1 MTSRGFAIRAAWAS
15 GLVLA
20 LAAAAACASPV
31 QLSQAPSAVELWPQI
46 RMLADPGRSLTLE
59 DVLAAPQR
67 FEPPPSG
74 RATLGLG
81 RGLAIWLRADLAPSS
96 RDPRWVLDIDY
107 PVLNLVDV
115 YLLAEGRVVQRARLG
130 NTVPFAERPVAS
142 RSLSTELV
150 LEPGRQYQLLLR
162 VETQGALILPI
173 TLNTPAAFQARAL
186 REQMLQGLLNGVGLY
201 LLVYSLMQWLAGR
214 ETLFLKYM
222 LLIGG
227 SLVFS
232 LFQFGVGWQF
242 LWTDNFWIEHHI
254 GPLAAIAATCGS
266 FLFVEEVLAGPAS
279 ARAFTRVMKG
289 GAVFTLALAAV
300 YAADLVST
308 AFVSAIISVLGLVPA
323 SIGIPGAMARAR
335 RRDPVGTS
343 FLAAWG
349 VYVLSTAVIVG
360 VINGALPVN
369 FWTLHSFQFGA
380 TLDMVLFMRLLGLR
394 ARAIRVAAEQA
405 RRERDLLHTMAHTD
419 PLTGLANRRGLE
431 LQLTG
436 ALARCG
442 EGELLALYLLDL
454 DSFKPVNDRHGHG
467 VGDELLLAVGR
478 RLQAHTRSRDIV
490 ARLGGDEFVVVATGL
505 HSEEQARALGQGL
518 LEAFQAPFELS
529 SVTCA
534 LGLTMGYV
542 VAPPDGRQAAEL
554 LKLADAAMYSGKQE
568 GKGRLRRGQR

>member
-201 LLVYSLMQWLAGR
+201 LLVYSLMQWLA
-214 ETLFLKYM
+214 
-222 LLIGG
+222 
-227 SLVFS
+227 
-232 LFQFGVGWQF
+232 
-242 LWTDNFWIEHHI
+242 D
-254 GPLAAIAATCGS
+254 
-266 FLFVEEVLAGPAS
+266 
-279 ARAFTRVMKG
+279 
-289 GAVFTLALAAV
+289 
-300 YAADLVST
+300 
-308 AFVSAIISVLGLVPA
+308 
-323 SIGIPGAMARAR
+323 AR
-335 RRDPVGTS
+335 RCS
-343 FLAAWG
+343 S
-349 VYVLSTAVIVG
+349 STC
-360 VINGALPVN
+360 
-369 FWTLHSFQFGA
+369 S
-380 TLDMVLFMRLLGLR
+380 
-394 ARAIRVAAEQA
+394 
-405 RRERDLLHTMAHTD
+405 
-419 PLTGLANRRGLE
+419 
-431 LQLTG
+431 
-436 ALARCG
+436 
-442 EGELLALYLLDL
+442 
-454 DSFKPVNDRHGHG
+454 
-467 VGDELLLAVGR
+467 
-478 RLQAHTRSRDIV
+478 
-490 ARLGGDEFVVVATGL
+490 
-505 HSEEQARALGQGL
+505 
-518 LEAFQAPFELS
+518 
-529 SVTCA
+529 
-534 LGLTMGYV
+534 
-542 VAPPDGRQAAEL
+542 
-554 LKLADAAMYSGKQE
+554 
-568 GKGRLRRGQR
+568 